1 MYILYMTVFLV
12 TISEYLI
19 MVFFIIDHIIWLNL
33 YHSFVCIFIIALE
46 IIIILYLYEF

>member
-33 YHSFVCIFIIALE
+33 YQPFVCIFVIALE
-46 IIIILYLYEF
+46 ITTISYLYEF